1 MEDFYLPVRGNDSG
15 TEITNLDGLEY
26 APMEDID
33 YLKNKMFAALKIPK
47 QHLGYLEDGNSK
59 ATLAA
64 MDMRFAKTIE
74 RLQRI
79 VVDGLEKI
87 AIAHLYSQGIDD
99 SELTNFELELTL
111 PSLIYEQEK
120 INLWTMKMELIQKM
134 DQLKVISKEWMYKN
148 ILNFSYEE
156 AELQVEGLKKDAM
169 LTFKLTNLETTGNE
183 KPQDQQGMMGQ
194 QPPLGS
200 DETGQPMDTDEP
212 PVDGEEQPEEEPTPN
227 GQPLNVED
235 QIQKLKSQLGGEDEE
250 QPQQEAKAVGR
261 PKEYSTRG
269 KDKSPFGRD
278 VTGSKDLKNQYK
290 NESFIDMLKKNISKG
305 GKTVISEGKSML
317 DEQNIIEN

>member
-1 MEDFYLPVRGNDSG
+1 MD
-15 TEITNLDGLEY
+15 
-26 APMEDID
+26 DIN
-33 YLKNKMFAALKIPK
+33 YLKDKMFAALKIPK

-79 VVDGLEKI
+79 IVDGLEKI

-99 SELTNFELELTL
+99 SELTNFELQLTL

-120 INLWTMKMELIQKM
+120 INLWTMKMELVQKM
-134 DQLKVISKEWMYKN
+134 DQLKVISKEWIYKN

-156 AELQVEGLKKDAM
+156 AELQIEGLKKDAM
-169 LTFKLTNLETTGNE
+169 LTFKLNNLETTGNE
-183 KPQDQQGMMGQ
+183 KPQDQQGMLGQ
-194 QPPLGS
+194 QPALGS
-200 DETGQPMDTDEP
+200 DENGQPMATDGEEQP
-212 PVDGEEQPEEEPTPN
+212 EGEAPQQGEEQPEEEPTPN

-235 QIQKLKSQLGGEDEE
+235 QIAKLKAELSGDDNEE
-250 QPQQEAKAVGR
+250 QSQQEAKAVGR

-278 VTGSKDLKNQYK
+278 VIGSKDLKNQYK
-290 NESFIDMLKKNISKG
+290 NESFIDMLKKNITRG
-305 GKTVISEGKSML
+305 GKSIIKEGKSML

>member
-1 MEDFYLPVRGNDSG
+1 
-15 TEITNLDGLEY
+15 
-26 APMEDID
+26 
-33 YLKNKMFAALKIPK
+33 
-47 QHLGYLEDGNSK
+47 
-59 ATLAA
+59 
-64 MDMRFAKTIE
+64 
-74 RLQRI
+74 
-79 VVDGLEKI
+79 
-87 AIAHLYSQGIDD
+87 
-99 SELTNFELELTL
+99 
-111 PSLIYEQEK
+111 
-120 INLWTMKMELIQKM
+120 MKMELIQKM

-169 LTFKLTNLETTGNE
+169 LMFKLTNLETTGNE

-290 NESFIDMLKKNISKG
+290 NESFIDMLKKNITKG

>member
-1 MEDFYLPVRGNDSG
+1 
-15 TEITNLDGLEY
+15 
-26 APMEDID
+26 
-33 YLKNKMFAALKIPK
+33 
-47 QHLGYLEDGNSK
+47 
-59 ATLAA
+59 
-64 MDMRFAKTIE
+64 
-74 RLQRI
+74 
-79 VVDGLEKI
+79 
-87 AIAHLYSQGIDD
+87 
-99 SELTNFELELTL
+99 
-111 PSLIYEQEK
+111 
-120 INLWTMKMELIQKM
+120 MKMELVQKM

-156 AELQVEGLKKDAM
+156 AALQVEGLKKDAM

-194 QPPLGS
+194 QPPLGN

-212 PVDGEEQPEEEPTPN
+212 PVDGEEQQEPTPN

-235 QIQKLKSQLGGEDEE
+235 QIQKLKSQLGSEDEEE

-278 VTGSKDLKNQYK
+278 VIGSKDLKNQYK
-290 NESFIDMLKKNISKG
+290 NESFIDMLRKNITRG
-305 GKTVISEGKSML
+305 GKSVISEGKSML